1 MLANHIKTLFWGVL
15 VPIAIL
21 CKGGLLAY
29 MVTVIVLA
37 LIYLDWL
44 NRKDMTTKILVIQ
57 AVIVV
62 LFVLVSSGV
71 LVLGGMLAFFS

>member
-1 MLANHIKTLFWGVL
+1 MTMVRGVE
-15 VPIAIL
+15 
-21 CKGGLLAY
+21 GLS
-29 MVTVIVLA
+29 

-57 AVIVV
+57 TVIVV

>member
-1 MLANHIKTLFWGVL
+1 MLAHIKTLFWGVL

-21 CKGGLLAY
+21 CKGGLLTY
-29 MVTVIVLA
+29 MVAVIVLA